1 LGGTVIIDIKELN
14 EFEEIIGYSFKNIEI
29 LEKSLTHSSYSN
41 EDKSYSKVN
50 NERLEFLGDAVLSI
64 TVSRFIFDK
73 FPEYPE
79 GDLTKLRSQVVCEDT
94 LSLVAANLQIGR
106 FLLLGKGEEASGG
119 RERKSIL
126 ADAVEAIIAAI
137 YIDGGYRKAEEFVLD
152 NLTKYIQLAVKGKIV
167 TDFKSY
173 LQEYYQS
180 KSQSCKIRYVVTKE
194 EGPDHEKMF
203 HVNVLVNK
211 TVVGKGTGKSKK
223 LAEQDAAKNALKSEG
238 QLNE

>member
-1 LGGTVIIDIKELN
+1 MQLKK
-14 EFEEIIGYSFKNIEI
+14 FEEIIKYKFNDIKI

-41 EDKSYSKVN
+41 EDKFYTKVN

-64 TVSRFIFDK
+64 VVSKYIFHKYPD
-73 FPEYPE
+73 YPE
-79 GDLTKLRSQVVCEDT
+79 GELTKLRSQVVCEDT
-94 LSLVAANLQIGR
+94 LSIVATNLNIGKY
-106 FLLLGKGEEASGG
+106 LLLGKGEEASGG

-137 YIDGGYRKAEEFVLD
+137 YIDGGYKEAETFVLA
-152 NLTKYIQLAVKGKIV
+152 NLSKYIQLAVKGKIIL
-167 TDFKSY
+167 DYKSY

-203 HVNVLVNK
+203 HVNVVVNK
-211 TVVGKGTGKSKK
+211 ETVGSGSGKSKK
-223 LAEQDAAKNALKSEG
+223 LAEQDAAKNALIFEG
-238 QLNE
+238 QINE

>member
-1 LGGTVIIDIKELN
+1 VIIDIKELN

-73 FPEYPE
+73 FPDYPE

>member
-1 LGGTVIIDIKELN
+1 MIIDIKELN
-14 EFEEIIGYSFKNIEI
+14 VFEDIINYKFNNIGT
-29 LEKSLTHSSYSN
+29 LEKALTHSSYSN
-41 EDKSYSKVN
+41 EDKSYSRVN

-64 TVSRFIFDK
+64 SVSRFIFDK
-73 FPEYPE
+73 FPDYPE

-94 LSLVAANLQIGR
+94 LSLVAENLHIGR

-137 YIDGGYRKAEEFVLD
+137 YIDGGYKKAEEFVLS
-152 NLTKYIQLAVKGKIV
+152 NLTKYIQLAVKGNIV
-167 TDFKSY
+167 SDFKSF

-180 KSQSCKIRYVVTKE
+180 KSQACKIRYVVTKE
-194 EGPDHEKMF
+194 EGPDHEKLF

-211 TVVGKGTGKSKK
+211 IVVGRGSGKSKK
-223 LAEQDAAKNALKSEG
+223 LAEQDAAKTALIAEG

>member
-1 LGGTVIIDIKELN
+1 VIIDIKELKA
-14 EFEEIIGYSFKNIEI
+14 FEDIINYKFNNIGT

-41 EDKSYSKVN
+41 EDKSYSRVN

-64 TVSRFIFDK
+64 SVSRFIFDQY
-73 FPEYPE
+73 PDYPE

-94 LSLVAANLQIGR
+94 LSLVAENLHIGK
-106 FLLLGKGEEASGG
+106 FLLLGKGEETSGG

-137 YIDGGYRKAEEFVLD
+137 YIDGGYKKAEEFVLS
-152 NLTKYIQLAVKGKIV
+152 NLTKYIQLAVKGNIV
-167 TDFKSY
+167 SDYKSF

-180 KSQSCKIRYVVTKE
+180 KSQTCKIRYVVTKE
-194 EGPDHEKMF
+194 EGPDHEKLF

-211 TVVGKGTGKSKK
+211 VIVGRGSGKSKK
-223 LAEQDAAKNALKSEG
+223 LAEQDAAKTALIAEG
-238 QLNE
+238 QSNE

>member
-1 LGGTVIIDIKELN
+1 MIIDIKELN
-14 EFEEIIGYSFKNIEI
+14 EFEEVIKYKFNNIEI

-41 EDKSYSKVN
+41 EDKSYNKVN

-64 TVSRFIFDK
+64 TVSRFIFDR

-94 LSLVAANLQIGR
+94 LSLVAANLNIGKY
-106 FLLLGKGEEASGG
+106 LLLGKGEEASGG

-137 YIDGGYRKAEEFVLD
+137 YIDGGYRKAEIFVLD

-173 LQEYYQS
+173 LQEYYQG
-180 KSQSCKIRYVVTKE
+180 KSQSCKIRYMVTKE
-194 EGPDHEKMF
+194 EGPDHEKKF

-211 TVVGKGTGKSKK
+211 TVVGEGSGKSKK

-238 QLNE
+238 QLNG

>member
-1 LGGTVIIDIKELN
+1 VIIDIKELN
-14 EFEEIIGYSFKNIEI
+14 EFEKIIGYSFKNIEI

-137 YIDGGYRKAEEFVLD
+137 YIDGGYRKAEEFVLE

-223 LAEQDAAKNALKSEG
+223 LAEQDAAKNALMSEG

>member
-1 LGGTVIIDIKELN
+1 MIIDIKELN

-194 EGPDHEKMF
+194 KDLTMKRCSM
-203 HVNVLVNK
+203 
-211 TVVGKGTGKSKK
+211 
-223 LAEQDAAKNALKSEG
+223 
-238 QLNE
+238 

>member
-1 LGGTVIIDIKELN
+1 MIIDIKELN

-167 TDFKSY
+167 TDFKSF

>member
-1 LGGTVIIDIKELN
+1 VIIDIKELN
-14 EFEEIIGYSFKNIEI
+14 EFEETIGYSFKNIEI

-137 YIDGGYRKAEEFVLD
+137 YIDGGYRKAEEFVLV

-211 TVVGKGTGKSKK
+211 SVVGKGNGKSKK
-223 LAEQDAAKNALKSEG
+223 HAEQDAAKNALMSEG

>member
-1 LGGTVIIDIKELN
+1 VIINIEELKN
-14 EFEEIIGYSFKNIEI
+14 FEEIIKYNFKNIDI

-41 EDKSYSKVN
+41 EDKFYTKVN

-64 TVSRFIFDK
+64 VVSRFIFDQ
-73 FPEYPE
+73 FSEYPE
-79 GDLTKLRSQVVCEDT
+79 GELTKLRSQVVCEDT
-94 LSLVAANLQIGR
+94 LSIVAANLNVGN
-106 FLLLGKGEEASGG
+106 FLLLGKGEETSGG

-137 YIDGGYRKAEEFVLD
+137 YIDGGYKEAEKFVLE
-152 NLTKYIQLAVKGKIV
+152 NLTKYIQLAVKGKI
-167 TDFKSY
+167 TSDYKSY

-180 KSQSCKIRYVVTKE
+180 KNQVCKIRYIVTKE

-211 TVVGKGTGKSKK
+211 VPVGKGAGKSKK
-223 LAEQDAAKNALKSEG
+223 IAEQDAAKNALIFEG
-238 QLNE
+238 QINE

>member
-1 LGGTVIIDIKELN
+1 MIINLDELKK
-14 EFEEIIGYSFKNIEI
+14 FEIIVNYKFKNIEI

-41 EDKSYSKVN
+41 EDKLYTKVN

-64 TVSRFIFDK
+64 TVSRYIFDK
-73 FPEYPE
+73 YPDYPE

-94 LSLVAANLQIGR
+94 LSLVAKELNVGN
-106 FLLLGKGEEASGG
+106 FLLLGKGEETSGG

-137 YIDGGYRKAEEFVLD
+137 YIDGGYREAEKFVLA
-152 NLTKYIQLAVKGKIV
+152 NLTEYIKLAVKGKII
-167 TDFKSY
+167 TDYKSY

-180 KSQSCKIRYVVTKE
+180 KCQNCKIRYIVTKE

-203 HVNVLVNK
+203 HVSVMFNK
-211 TVVGKGTGKSKK
+211 KSVGTGVGKSKK
-223 LAEQDAAKNALKSEG
+223 LAEQDAAKNALIYEG
-238 QLNE
+238 QINE